1 MRIMQKLEDANEQSF
16 ICVQIEHIDG
26 MRQLEDIL
34 DVPGID
40 AAFIG
45 PYDLSASMGIAGNFT
60 HPKFQE
66 ESSRFLQCCKTH
78 NVVAGIHVVQPNP
91 GEARERLR
99 QGYEMIAYSLDI
111 TFLTHSINE
120 GLKRI
125 KKGI

>member
-1 MRIMQKLEDANEQSF
+1 MS
-16 ICVQIEHIDG
+16 G
-26 MRQLEDIL
+26 RQLEDIL

-66 ESSRFLQCCKTH
+66 ASSRFLQCCKTH

-91 GEARERLR
+91 DEARD
-99 QGYEMIAYSLDI
+99 AYA
-111 TFLTHSINE
+111 
-120 GLKRI
+120 KVM
-125 KKGI
+125 K